1 VRRLAA
7 LEPQVKLVLGQ
18 HNIPVA
24 QPSVLPRLVAAI
36 QGVRAG
42 EGTVKS
48 DSPGKE
54 IHTLDGFSFLLSA
67 PR

>member
-1 VRRLAA
+1 
-7 LEPQVKLVLGQ
+7 VLGA

-36 QGVRAG
+36 EAVRAG
-42 EGTVKS
+42 KGETKPEGA
-48 DSPGKE
+48 GKV
-54 IHTLDGFSFLLSA
+54 ITSIDGFSFLLRA